1 MANIAAARAPRW
13 RSILLAE
20 MSGRDALQGL
30 VVFALAIAPLLF
42 LKFHNGRVPGD
53 LAIYRRG
60 GSIALHLGNPYA
72 HNFTQGLRVKL
83 PFTYPPF
90 AALVVVPLTLLP
102 PHLSLWVWTAFN
114 LGLVVGLAW
123 WLFRP
128 TLARLEWRQPAV
140 LGLVAAVLVW
150 TFPVAQTIAYGQI
163 NLTLAVACLLDC
175 TRTGGRRGILVGL
188 ATAIKLT
195 PGLFIVYFAV
205 TRQWAA
211 AGRAAVTTL
220 ATMILAAALMPTAS
234 REYWLHLVF
243 DRSRP
248 GSPTVYYN
256 QSLYGALLRGGGPAW
271 LWPFLAAGAAAFG
284 LWRAARAH
292 RAGAEVAAVAL
303 VGLTAVL
310 VSPISWQHHAVW
322 VVLVLAVLAEWT
334 VQQVGHNQSPR
345 RMAVLAGVAVLVLV
359 PVPQVGDLLVR
370 YWGAP
375 VLPRIVQSSD
385 VILFLVLLVA
395 LPLRAVTDAER
406 QPQKVPG

>member
-1 MANIAAARAPRW
+1 MANIAATPTPR
-13 RSILLAE
+13 RRFLLPE
-20 MSGRDALQGL
+20 DVSGRDALEGL
-30 VVFALAIAPLLF
+30 AVFALAIAPLLL

-72 HNFTQGLRVKL
+72 HNFTQPLRVKL

-90 AALVVVPLTLLP
+90 AALMVVPLTLLP
-102 PHLSLWVWTAFN
+102 PHVSLWVWTAFN

-128 TLARLEWRQPAV
+128 TLARLDWQQPAV

-150 TFPVAQTIAYGQI
+150 TFPVAQTLAYGQV
-163 NLTLAVACLLDC
+163 NLILAVACLLDC
-175 TRTGGRRGILVGL
+175 TRTTRWRGVLVGL
-188 ATAIKLT
+188 AAAIKLT
-195 PGLFIVYFAV
+195 PGLFIVYFAL
-205 TRQWAA
+205 TRQWVAA
-211 AGRAAVTTL
+211 ARAATTTL
-220 ATMILAAALMPTAS
+220 VTMILAAALMPTAS

-256 QSLYGALLRGGGPAW
+256 QSLYGALLRGGGPPW
-271 LWPFLAAGAAAFG
+271 LWPFLAVGAGAFG

-292 RAGAEVAAVAL
+292 EAGAEVAAVAL
-303 VGLTAVL
+303 VGLSAVL
-310 VSPISWQHHAVW
+310 MSPISWQHHAVW

-334 VQQVGHNQSPR
+334 RQRPSPR
-345 RMAVLAGVAVLVLV
+345 RIAALAGVAVLVLV

-375 VLPRIVQSSD
+375 ILPRMVQSSD
-385 VILFLVLLVA
+385 VILFLVLVA
-395 LPLRAVTDAER
+395 ILPARAVTEAER
-406 QPQKVPG
+406 QLAGDHG